1 MTASPGSRQIT
12 ISEKDLQHFCEQV
25 FIKHG
30 VPQEDARVTTEVL
43 VLADLRGIESHGV
56 ARLPRYVTGLRQGY
70 IHPVYNG
77 KTIKETKATA
87 VIDAGQSLGQVAGR
101 KGMELAI
108 REGRETAAG
117 VVTVRNSNH
126 FGIAGYYAMMAL
138 EHDILGM
145 YMTNVSSLV
154 VPTFGRTA
162 VLGT

>member
-1 MTASPGSRQIT
+1 MTVPPESQQVRL
-12 ISEKDLQHFCEQV
+12 SERDLQHFCEQI

-30 VPQEDARVTTEVL
+30 VSKEDAHVTTEVL
-43 VLADLRGIESHGV
+43 VIADLRGIESHGV
-56 ARLPRYVTGLRQGY
+56 ARLPRYVTGLREGY

-108 REGRETAAG
+108 RKARETAVG

-138 EHDILGM
+138 TRSDRDVHD
-145 YMTNVSSLV
+145 
-154 VPTFGRTA
+154 
-162 VLGT
+162 